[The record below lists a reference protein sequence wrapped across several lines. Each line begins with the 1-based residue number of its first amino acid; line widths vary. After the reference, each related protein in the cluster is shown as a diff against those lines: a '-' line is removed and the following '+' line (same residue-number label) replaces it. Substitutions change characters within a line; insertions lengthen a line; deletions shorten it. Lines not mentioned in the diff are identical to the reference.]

1 MRKTQSSVSLIAGA
15 LALAAVVALPVST
28 RAETLSFNVVSG
40 SSSLT
45 LSGQAFGLGF
55 TGQGGNPSALVDS
68 WGGTIAADLTAGV
81 ITFTG
86 GGGITALLNPLTPFS
101 TDPFPPAGGVDNYG
115 PFAQGLVTGFGFV
128 VVNGAYR
135 DLTLDI
141 TAGTATDGAVPAGM
155 TLAFIGASKLDYGAT
170 AGGNPAAG
178 GTSLLDGVGGANTSA
193 SLVSF
198 DGTTLTLPVTF
209 ATTGSNRSET
219 WTGTIVAVV
228 PEPSSLVLLGVG
240 LMGLVGSRLHRSRR
254 SL

>member
-1 MRKTQSSVSLIAGA
+1 MRKTQSSLNLIAGA
-15 LALAAVVALPVST
+15 LAFAAVVALPVST

-45 LSGQAFGLGF
+45 LSGQAFGLNY

-101 TDPFPPAGGVDNYG
+101 TSPYPPAGGVDNYG
-115 PFAQGLVTGFGFV
+115 VIAQGIVPGYGFAV
-128 VVNGAYR
+128 VEGAYR

-141 TAGTATDGAVPAGM
+141 TAGTATDGAAPAGM
-155 TLAFIGASKLDYGAT
+155 TLAFIGASKLDYGLT
-170 AGGNPAAG
+170 VGGNPFGG
-178 GTSLLDGVGGANTSA
+178 GTSALNGVGGANTSA

-198 DGTTLTLPVTF
+198 DGTTLSLPVTF
-209 ATTGSNRSET
+209 LTTGSNRGES

-228 PEPSSLVLLGVG
+228 PEPSSLALLGVG
-240 LMGLVGSRLHRSRR
+240 LLGLAGVQFHRSRR